1 MDIKIIRMK
10 RKTIS
15 LKVENDLSVTL
26 KVPIRMQDRDIV
38 EFLKKHKEWIEKQR
52 CRIAADNSVESAIT
66 PDEERR
72 LRSAAKEYFE
82 KEVKK
87 YSEIMGLYPTGVK
100 ITSAKTRFGSCS
112 PKNSLCFSWY
122 LMLYPKAAA
131 EYVVV
136 HELAHIKIKNHGKDF
151 YALVQR
157 YMPDYKERKKLLRR
171 MENGTDRN
179 G

>member
-1 MDIKIIRMK
+1 MDIKIIKMK

-15 LKVENDLSVTL
+15 IKVENDLTVTVKAPL
-26 KVPIRMQDRDIV
+26 YMPERDIA
-38 EFLKKHKEWIEKQR
+38 EFIEAHKLWLEKQKQ
-52 CRIAADNSVESAIT
+52 RIMQNSAVENNIT
-66 PDEERR
+66 PERER
-72 LRSAAKEYFE
+72 ELKRAAKEYFE
-82 KEVKK
+82 NEVKK
-87 YSEIMGLYPTGVK
+87 YSEIMGIYPTGIK

-157 YMPDYKERKKLLRR
+157 YMPDYKERNKLLRR
-171 MENGTDRN
+171 MENGTD
-179 G
+179 